1 MILKNLLGR
10 KIRSLLT
17 IVGIGIGLAAM
28 VALGAIANGLE
39 EGYRAML
46 TGSQGDLIVTQADA
60 ADISAAAVDEKVGQ
74 QLQALSEVTDVT
86 GMLQSIVTAEGARYF
101 MLFGYDPQGFAIEHF
116 KIVEGEGLSDS
127 KQVIIGK
134 IAAEN
139 FKKGVGDSLRLFGS
153 AFRIVGI
160 YETGDGLEEGGGVI
174 SLSDAQVLLSKPHQV
189 ALYTLRLKPGAD
201 VEELRRKIER
211 RIPEMTTSQ
220 SDQVANTQEIIQMV
234 RGFAWGIAFIAI
246 LIGAVGMMN
255 TVLMSVFERTREI
268 GVLRSLGWRRGR
280 VLGLIIGES
289 LALSLIGG
297 LAGSALGVA
306 AVRAL
311 GSSPATGG
319 LLQGRFSSG
328 LFIQALVVAL
338 VLGGLGG
345 FYPAWRASR
354 LTPLEALRYEGGL
367 TGSGGKSGPF
377 AIRYPLFAIFG
388 VEKLPMTARNLF
400 RRRTRTLLTM
410 VGIGISVAVIV
421 ALQGFT
427 TGFVAQMETMFGGG
441 EADLMAVEADIS
453 DMEYSSIDERV
464 GKKLVTVPGVK
475 YVSGTVF
482 GFLSDPQ
489 MTYLIIWGYH
499 PGEHAIRQFRI
510 VEGEGLSANRQIIL
524 GKTAAETM
532 DKKVGQTIKILDSNF
547 RIVGIYETGTGFLD
561 ISGIISLREA
571 QNLFRKPRQ
580 VGWYAIKLE
589 DPKEADRIIAYL
601 EANFPEI
608 SVSKTSELAEALPD
622 FKTMQTMETAISV
635 LAVLVGG
642 IGMMNTV
649 FMSVF
654 ERTREIGSLRAL
666 GWRKRRVLGLML
678 GESRRLSWGGGVRGI
693 MGGLLLGRVGSLA
706 QGFGS
711 LFQGHFGPPLFI
723 RALVMALVLG
733 AVAGLYPA
741 WWASRL
747 SPVEALRYE

>member
-1 MILKNLLGR
+1 MVFKNLLGR
-10 KIRSLLT
+10 KTRSLLT
-17 IVGIGIGLAAM
+17 IVGIGIGIAAM

-39 EGYRAML
+39 EGYTAML
-46 TGSQGDLIVTQADA
+46 TGSQGDLAVTQADA
-60 ADISAAAVDEKVGQ
+60 ADISTAAVDETVGQ
-74 QLQALSEVTDVT
+74 QLEALPEVADVT

-139 FKKGVGDSLRLFGS
+139 FKKGVGDSLKLFGS

-160 YETGDGLEEGGGVI
+160 YETGNGLEEGGGVV
-174 SLSDAQVLLSKPHQV
+174 SLSDAQVLFSKPHQV
-189 ALYTLRLKPGAD
+189 ALYTLKLKPGAD
-201 VEELRRKIER
+201 IEELRRKIER
-211 RIPEMTTSQ
+211 RIPDVTTSQ
-220 SDQVANTQEIIQMV
+220 SDQVANTQETIQMV

-268 GVLRSLGWRRGR
+268 GVLRSLGWRKGR
-280 VLGLIIGES
+280 VLGLIVGES

-297 LAGSALGVA
+297 LIGTALGVA

-319 LLQGRFSSG
+319 LLQGRFSPG
-328 LFIQALVVAL
+328 LFIQALVIAL
-338 VLGGLGG
+338 ILGALGG
-345 FYPAWRASR
+345 FYPAWRASQ

-367 TGSGGKSGPF
+367 TSSGRKSGKGNKGWALP
-377 AIRYPLFAIFG
+377 FG

-421 ALQGFT
+421 ALEGIAN
-427 TGFVAQMETMFGGG
+427 GFVAQMEIMLGGG
-441 EADLMAVEADIS
+441 YADLMAVEADIS

-464 GKKLVTVPGVK
+464 GRKLVTVPGVK
-475 YVSGTVF
+475 YVSGIVF
-482 GFLSDPQ
+482 GFLADPQ
-489 MTYLIIWGYH
+489 MTYLIVLGYH
-499 PGEHAIRQFRI
+499 PGEHAIRQFNI

-524 GKTAAETM
+524 GKTAAETF

-561 ISGIISLREA
+561 ISGVISLREA
-571 QNLFRKPRQ
+571 QKLLRKPRQ
-580 VGWYAIKLE
+580 VGWYTIKLE
-589 DPKEADRIIAYL
+589 DPKEADQIIAYL
-601 EANFPEI
+601 ETNFPEI
-608 SVSKTSELAEALPD
+608 SVSKTSDLAEALPD

-635 LAVLVGG
+635 LAILVGG

-666 GWRKRRVLGLML
+666 GWRKWRVLGLIL
-678 GESRRLSWGGGVRGI
+678 RESLLLSLVSGVVGIIGGV
-693 MGGLLLGRVGSLA
+693 LLGRVGSLA
-706 QGFGS
+706 PGFGS
-711 LFQGHFGPPLFI
+711 LFQGHFSPPLFI

>member
-1 MILKNLLGR
+1 MVLKNLLGR
-10 KIRSLLT
+10 KTRSLLT
-17 IVGIGIGLAAM
+17 IVGIGIGIAAM

-39 EGYRAML
+39 EGYTAML

-74 QLQALSEVTDVT
+74 QLKTLPEVADVT

-134 IAAEN
+134 IASEN
-139 FKKGVGDSLRLFGS
+139 FKKGIGDSLKLFGS

-160 YETGDGLEEGGGVI
+160 YETGDGLEEGGGVM

-211 RIPEMTTSQ
+211 RISDVTTSQ
-220 SDQVANTQEIIQMV
+220 SDQVANTQETIQMV

-268 GVLRSLGWRRGR
+268 GVLRSLGWRKER

-297 LAGSALGVA
+297 LTGTALGVA

-319 LLQGRFSSG
+319 LLQGRFSPG
-328 LFIQALVVAL
+328 LFIQALVIAL
-338 VLGGLGG
+338 ILGALGG
-345 FYPAWRASR
+345 FYPAWRASQ

-367 TGSGGKSGPF
+367 TGSGRKGSKGWALPF
-377 AIRYPLFAIFG
+377 GID
-388 VEKLPMTARNLF
+388 KLPMTARNLF

-421 ALQGFT
+421 ALEGIVD
-427 TGFVAQMETMFGGG
+427 GFVAQFETMMGGG
-441 EADLMAVEADIS
+441 GQADLMAVEADIS

-499 PGEHAIRQFRI
+499 PGEYAIRQFRI
-510 VEGEGLSANRQIIL
+510 VEGEPLSASRQIIL

-561 ISGIISLREA
+561 ISGVISLREA
-571 QNLFRKPRQ
+571 QQLFRKPRQ
-580 VGWYAIKLE
+580 VGWYTIKLE
-589 DPKEADRIIAYL
+589 DPKEADQMIAYL
-601 EANFPEI
+601 KANFPEI
-608 SVSKTSELAEALPD
+608 SVSKTSELTEALPD

-666 GWRKRRVLGLML
+666 GWRKRRVLGLIL
-678 GESRRLSWGGGVRGI
+678 RESLLLSLVSGVVGIGGGV
-693 MGGLLLGRVGSLA
+693 LLGRVASLA
-706 QGFGS
+706 PGLGS
-711 LFQGHFGPPLFI
+711 MFQGSFSLALLI

>member
-10 KIRSLLT
+10 KTRSLLT
-17 IVGIGIGLAAM
+17 IVGIGIGIAAM
-28 VALGAIANGLE
+28 VALGAIADGLE
-39 EGYRAML
+39 EGYTAML

-60 ADISAAAVDEKVGQ
+60 ADISAAAVDETVGQ
-74 QLQALSEVTDVT
+74 QLETLPEVEDVT

-101 MLFGYDPQGFAIEHF
+101 MIFGYDPQGFAIEHY

-127 KQVIIGK
+127 KQVVIGK

-139 FKKGVGDSLRLFGS
+139 FEKGVGDSLRLFGS

-189 ALYTLRLKPGAD
+189 ALYTLKLKPGAN

-211 RIPEMTTSQ
+211 RISGVTTSQ
-220 SDQVANTQEIIQMV
+220 SDQVANTQETIQMV

-268 GVLRSLGWRRGR
+268 GVLRSMGWRKGR
-280 VLGLIIGES
+280 VLGLIMGES

-297 LAGSALGVA
+297 LAGTALGVA

-319 LLQGRFSSG
+319 LLQGRFSPG
-328 LFIQALVVAL
+328 LFIQALVIAL
-338 VLGGLGG
+338 ILGALGG
-345 FYPAWRASR
+345 FYPAWRASQ

-367 TGSGGKSGPF
+367 TGSGGKGSKGWALPF
-377 AIRYPLFAIFG
+377 GID
-388 VEKLPMTARNLF
+388 KLPMTARNLF

-427 TGFVAQMETMFGGG
+427 TGFVGQMETMFGGG

-464 GKKLVTVPGVK
+464 GKKLVTVPGVR
-475 YVSGTVF
+475 YISGTVF

-489 MTYLIIWGYH
+489 MTFLIIWGYH
-499 PGEHAIRQFRI
+499 PGEYAIRQFHI
-510 VEGEGLSANRQIIL
+510 VEGEGLSANRQVIL
-524 GKTAAETM
+524 GKTAAESM

-547 RIVGIYETGTGFLD
+547 RIVGIYETGIGFLD
-561 ISGIISLREA
+561 ISGVISLREA
-571 QNLFRKPRQ
+571 QKLFRKPRQ

-622 FKTMQTMETAISV
+622 FKTIQTMETAISV
-635 LAVLVGG
+635 LAILVGG

-654 ERTREIGSLRAL
+654 ERTREIGTLRAL
-666 GWRKRRVLGLML
+666 GWRKWRVLGLIL
-678 GESRRLSWGGGVRGI
+678 RESLLLSLVSGVVGIIGGV
-693 MGGLLLGRVGSLA
+693 LLGRVGSLA

-711 LFQGHFGPPLFI
+711 LFQGHFGPPLLI

>member
-10 KIRSLLT
+10 KTRSLLT
-17 IVGIGIGLAAM
+17 IVGIGIGIAAM

-39 EGYRAML
+39 EGYTAML
-46 TGSQGDLIVTQADA
+46 TGSQGDLAVTQADA
-60 ADISAAAVDEKVGQ
+60 ADISTAAVDEKVGQ
-74 QLQALSEVTDVT
+74 QLEALPEVVDVT

-139 FKKGVGDSLRLFGS
+139 FKKGVGDSLKLFGS

-160 YETGDGLEEGGGVI
+160 YETGNGLEEGGGVV

-189 ALYTLRLKPGAD
+189 ALFTLRLKPGAD

-211 RIPEMTTSQ
+211 RIPDVTTSQ
-220 SDQVANTQEIIQMV
+220 SDQVANTQETIQMV

-280 VLGLIIGES
+280 VLGLIVGES

-297 LAGSALGVA
+297 LAGTALGVA

-319 LLQGRFSSG
+319 LLQGRFSPG

-338 VLGGLGG
+338 VLGALGG
-345 FYPAWRASR
+345 FYPAWRASQ

-367 TGSGGKSGPF
+367 TGSGGKGNKGWTLP
-377 AIRYPLFAIFG
+377 FG
-388 VEKLPMTARNLF
+388 VVKLPMTARSLF

-421 ALQGFT
+421 ALEGIVD
-427 TGFVAQMETMFGGG
+427 GFVAQFETMMGGSG
-441 EADLMAVEADIS
+441 QADLMAVEADIS

-475 YVSGTVF
+475 YVSGLVF
-482 GFLSDPQ
+482 GFLADPQ

-499 PGEHAIRQFRI
+499 PGEYAIRQLKI

-561 ISGIISLREA
+561 ISGVMSLREA
-571 QNLFRKPRQ
+571 QKLFRKPRQ
-580 VGWYAIKLE
+580 VGWYTIKLE

-601 EANFPEI
+601 ETNFPEI
-608 SVSKTSELAEALPD
+608 SVSKTSELTEALPD
-622 FKTMQTMETAISV
+622 FKTMQTMETGISV
-635 LAVLVGG
+635 LAILVGG

-666 GWRKRRVLGLML
+666 GWRKRRVLGLIL
-678 GESRRLSWGGGVRGI
+678 RESLLLSLVSGVVGIGGGI
-693 MGGLLLGRVGSLA
+693 LLGRVAGLA
-706 QGFGS
+706 PGFGS
-711 LFQGHFGPPLFI
+711 MLQGSFNLALLI

>member
-10 KIRSLLT
+10 KTRSLLT
-17 IVGIGIGLAAM
+17 VVGIGIGIAAM
-28 VALGAIANGLE
+28 VALGAIADGLE
-39 EGYRAML
+39 EGYTAML
-46 TGSQGDLIVTQADA
+46 TGSQGDLAVTQTDA

-74 QLQALSEVTDVT
+74 QLGALPEVEDVT

-101 MLFGYDPQGFAIEHF
+101 MIFGYDPQGFAIEHF
-116 KIVEGEGLSDS
+116 KIVEGEGLSGS

-139 FKKGVGDSLRLFGS
+139 FKKGVGDSLKLFGS

-160 YETGDGLEEGGGVI
+160 YETGDGLEEGGGVM

-189 ALYTLRLKPGAD
+189 ALFTLRLKPGAD

-211 RIPEMTTSQ
+211 RIPDVTTSQ
-220 SDQVANTQEIIQMV
+220 SDQVANTQETIQIV

-268 GVLRSLGWRRGR
+268 GVLRSLGWRKGR

-297 LAGSALGVA
+297 LAGTALGIA

-319 LLQGRFSSG
+319 LLQGRFSPG
-328 LFIQALVVAL
+328 LFIQALVIAL
-338 VLGGLGG
+338 ILGALGG
-345 FYPAWRASR
+345 FYPAWRASQ

-367 TGSGGKSGPF
+367 TGSGGKGNKGWTLP
-377 AIRYPLFAIFG
+377 FG
-388 VEKLPMTARNLF
+388 VVKLPMTARTLF

-421 ALQGFT
+421 ALEGIVD
-427 TGFVAQMETMFGGG
+427 GFVAQFETMMGSGGQ
-441 EADLMAVEADIS
+441 ADLMAVEADIS

-482 GFLSDPQ
+482 GFLSDPK
-489 MTYLIIWGYH
+489 MTYFIVWGYH
-499 PGEHAIRQFRI
+499 PGEHAIRQFRV

-561 ISGIISLREA
+561 ISGVISLREA
-571 QNLFRKPRQ
+571 QKLFRKPRQ

-589 DPKEADRIIAYL
+589 DPKEVDRIIAYL

-608 SVSKTSELAEALPD
+608 SVSKTSELTEALPD
-622 FKTMQTMETAISV
+622 FKTIQTMETAISV
-635 LAVLVGG
+635 LAILVGG

-666 GWRKRRVLGLML
+666 GWRKRRVLGLIL
-678 GESRRLSWGGGVRGI
+678 RESLLLSLVSGVVGIGGGI
-693 MGGLLLGRVGSLA
+693 LLGRVAGLA
-706 QGFGS
+706 QGLGS
-711 LFQGHFGPPLFI
+711 MFQGSFSLALLI

>member
-10 KIRSLLT
+10 KTRSLLT
-17 IVGIGIGLAAM
+17 IVGIGIGIAAM
-28 VALGAIANGLE
+28 VALGAIADGLE
-39 EGYRAML
+39 AGYRAML

-74 QLQALSEVTDVT
+74 QLQALPEVADVT

-139 FKKGVGDSLRLFGS
+139 FKKGVGDSLKLFGS

-160 YETGDGLEEGGGVI
+160 YETGDGLEEGGGVV
-174 SLSDAQVLLSKPHQV
+174 SLSDAQVLFSKPHQV

-211 RIPEMTTSQ
+211 RIPDVITSQ
-220 SDQVANTQEIIQMV
+220 SDQVANTQETIQMV

-268 GVLRSLGWRRGR
+268 GVLRSLGWRKGR
-280 VLGLIIGES
+280 VLGLIVGES

-297 LAGSALGVA
+297 LAGTALGVA

-319 LLQGRFSSG
+319 LLQGRFSPG

-338 VLGGLGG
+338 VLGALGG
-345 FYPAWRASR
+345 FYPAWRASQ

-367 TGSGGKSGPF
+367 TGSGGKGKKGWALP
-377 AIRYPLFAIFG
+377 FG
-388 VEKLPMTARNLF
+388 VEKLPMTARNLL

-421 ALQGFT
+421 ALQGIT
-427 TGFVAQMETMFGGG
+427 DGFVAQMETMFGGG

-475 YVSGTVF
+475 YVSGIVF
-482 GFLSDPQ
+482 GFLADPQ
-489 MTYLIIWGYH
+489 MTYLIVLGYH

-561 ISGIISLREA
+561 ISGVISLREA
-571 QNLFRKPRQ
+571 QKLFRKPRQ
-580 VGWYAIKLE
+580 VGWYAIKLD

-608 SVSKTSELAEALPD
+608 SVSKTSDLAEALPD

-635 LAVLVGG
+635 LAILVGG

-666 GWRKRRVLGLML
+666 GWRKRRVLGLIL
-678 GESRRLSWGGGVRGI
+678 RESLLLSLVSGVVGIIGGV
-693 MGGLLLGRVGSLA
+693 LLGKVGSLA

-711 LFQGHFGPPLFI
+711 LFQGHFGPPLYI
-723 RALVMALVLG
+723 RALVMALILG

-741 WWASRL
+741 WWAARL

>member
-10 KIRSLLT
+10 KTRSLLT
-17 IVGIGIGLAAM
+17 IVGIGIGIAAM

-39 EGYRAML
+39 EGYTAML
-46 TGSQGDLIVTQADA
+46 TGSQGDLAVTQADA
-60 ADISAAAVDEKVGQ
+60 ADISTAAVDETVGQ
-74 QLQALSEVTDVT
+74 QLEALPEVVDVT

-127 KQVIIGK
+127 KEVIIGK

-139 FKKGVGDSLRLFGS
+139 FKKGVGDSLKLFGS

-160 YETGDGLEEGGGVI
+160 YETGNGLEEGGGVV

-189 ALYTLRLKPGAD
+189 ALFTLRLKPGAD
-201 VEELRRKIER
+201 VEELQRKIER
-211 RIPEMTTSQ
+211 RIPDVTTSQ
-220 SDQVANTQEIIQMV
+220 SDQVANTQETIQMV

-289 LALSLIGG
+289 LVLSLIGG
-297 LAGSALGVA
+297 LTGTALGVA
-306 AVRAL
+306 AVKAL

-328 LFIQALVVAL
+328 LFIQALVIAL
-338 VLGGLGG
+338 ILGALGG
-345 FYPAWRASR
+345 FYPAWRASQ

-367 TGSGGKSGPF
+367 TGPGGRSGKGNKGWAF
-377 AIRYPLFAIFG
+377 LFGI
-388 VEKLPMTARNLF
+388 EKLPMTARNLF

-421 ALQGFT
+421 ALEGIVD
-427 TGFVAQMETMFGGG
+427 GFVAQFETMMGGG
-441 EADLMAVEADIS
+441 GQADLMAVEADIS
-453 DMEYSSIDERV
+453 DMEYSSVDERV
-464 GKKLVTVPGVK
+464 GKKLVTVPGIK
-475 YVSGTVF
+475 HVSGTVF
-482 GFLSDPQ
+482 GFISDPQ

-524 GKTAAETM
+524 GKTAAETL

-561 ISGIISLREA
+561 ISGVISLREA
-571 QNLFRKPRQ
+571 QKLFRKPRQ
-580 VGWYAIKLE
+580 VGWYTIKLE

-601 EANFPEI
+601 EENFPEI
-608 SVSKTSELAEALPD
+608 SVSKTSELTEALPD
-622 FKTMQTMETAISV
+622 FKTVQTMETAISV
-635 LAVLVGG
+635 LAILVGG

-666 GWRKRRVLGLML
+666 GWRKRRVLGLIL
-678 GESRRLSWGGGVRGI
+678 RESLLLSLVSGVVGIIGGV
-693 MGGLLLGRVGSLA
+693 LLGQVGSLA
-706 QGFGS
+706 QGLGN

-733 AVAGLYPA
+733 AIAGLYPA

>member
-1 MILKNLLGR
+1 
-10 KIRSLLT
+10 
-17 IVGIGIGLAAM
+17 LA
-28 VALGAIANGLE
+28 
-39 EGYRAML
+39 
-46 TGSQGDLIVTQADA
+46 
-60 ADISAAAVDEKVGQ
+60 
-74 QLQALSEVTDVT
+74 
-86 GMLQSIVTAEGARYF
+86 
-101 MLFGYDPQGFAIEHF
+101 
-116 KIVEGEGLSDS
+116 
-127 KQVIIGK
+127 
-134 IAAEN
+134 
-139 FKKGVGDSLRLFGS
+139 
-153 AFRIVGI
+153 
-160 YETGDGLEEGGGVI
+160 
-174 SLSDAQVLLSKPHQV
+174 
-189 ALYTLRLKPGAD
+189 
-201 VEELRRKIER
+201 
-211 RIPEMTTSQ
+211 
-220 SDQVANTQEIIQMV
+220 
-234 RGFAWGIAFIAI
+234 
-246 LIGAVGMMN
+246 
-255 TVLMSVFERTREI
+255 
-268 GVLRSLGWRRGR
+268 
-280 VLGLIIGES
+280 LIIGES

-297 LAGSALGVA
+297 LTGTALGVA
-306 AVRAL
+306 AVKAL

-319 LLQGRFSSG
+319 ILQGRFSPE

-345 FYPAWRASR
+345 FYPAWRASQ

-367 TGSGGKSGPF
+367 TGSGRKGTKGWALP
-377 AIRYPLFAIFG
+377 FG
-388 VEKLPMTARNLF
+388 VDKLPMTARNLF

-427 TGFVAQMETMFGGG
+427 GGFVAQMETTFGGG
-441 EADLMAVEADIS
+441 TADLMAVEADIS

-464 GKKLVTVPGVK
+464 GKKLVTVPGIK

-482 GFLSDPQ
+482 GFLTHPQ

-547 RIVGIYETGTGFLD
+547 RVVGIYETGISFLD
-561 ISGIISLREA
+561 ISGVISLREA
-571 QNLFRKPRQ
+571 QKLFRKPRQ

-601 EANFPEI
+601 EKSFPEI
-608 SVSKTSELAEALPD
+608 SVSKTSDLAEALPD
-622 FKTMQTMETAISV
+622 FKTLQTMETAISV
-635 LAVLVGG
+635 LAILVGG

-666 GWRKRRVLGLML
+666 GWRKWRVLGLIL
-678 GESRRLSWGGGVRGI
+678 RESLLLSLVSGVIGIIGGV
-693 MGGLLLGRVGSLA
+693 LLGQVGSLA
-706 QGFGS
+706 QGFGR
-711 LFQGHFGPPLFI
+711 LFQGHFGPSLFI

-733 AVAGLYPA
+733 AIAGLYPA

>member
-17 IVGIGIGLAAM
+17 IVGIGIGIAAM
-28 VALGAIANGLE
+28 VALGAIADGLE

-60 ADISAAAVDEKVGQ
+60 ADISAAAVDEEVGQ
-74 QLQALSEVTDVT
+74 QLQVLPEVADVT
-86 GMLQSIVTAEGARYF
+86 GMLQSIVTSEGARYF
-101 MLFGYDPQGFAIEHF
+101 MIFGYDPQGFAIEHF

-139 FKKGVGDSLRLFGS
+139 FEKGVGDSLKLFGS

-189 ALYTLRLKPGAD
+189 ALFTLRLKPGAD

-211 RIPEMTTSQ
+211 RIPDVTTSQ
-220 SDQVANTQEIIQMV
+220 SDQFATMQEAIQMV

-246 LIGAVGMMN
+246 LVGAVGMMN
-255 TVLMSVFERTREI
+255 TILMSVFERTREM
-268 GVLRSLGWRRGR
+268 GVLRSLGWSKRR
-280 VLGLIIGES
+280 VLGLIMGES

-297 LAGSALGVA
+297 LIGTALGVA

-319 LLQGRFSSG
+319 ILQGRFSPE

-345 FYPAWRASR
+345 FYPAWRASK

-367 TGSGGKSGPF
+367 TGSGGKGTKGWALP
-377 AIRYPLFAIFG
+377 FG
-388 VEKLPMTARNLF
+388 VDKLPMAARNLF

-427 TGFVAQMETMFGGG
+427 GGFVAQMQTAFSGG
-441 EADLMAVEADIS
+441 EGDLMVVEADIS

-464 GKKLVTVPGVK
+464 GKKLVTVPGIK

-482 GFLSDPQ
+482 GFLTHPQ

-547 RIVGIYETGTGFLD
+547 RVVGIYETGISFLD
-561 ISGIISLREA
+561 ISGVISLREA
-571 QNLFRKPRQ
+571 QKLFRKPRQ

-589 DPKEADRIIAYL
+589 DPKEADQIIAYL
-601 EANFPEI
+601 EENFPEI

-622 FKTMQTMETAISV
+622 FKTMQTMETAIAI
-635 LAVLVGG
+635 LAILVGG

-666 GWRKRRVLGLML
+666 GWRKRRVLGLIL
-678 GESRRLSWGGGVRGI
+678 RESLLLSLVSGVVGIIGGV
-693 MGGLLLGRVGSLA
+693 LLGQVGSLA

-733 AVAGLYPA
+733 AIAGLYPA

>member
-17 IVGIGIGLAAM
+17 IVGIGIGIAAM
-28 VALGAIANGLE
+28 VALGAIADGLE
-39 EGYRAML
+39 EGYTAML

-60 ADISAAAVDEKVGQ
+60 ADISAAAVDETVGQ
-74 QLQALSEVTDVT
+74 QLETLPEVVDVT

-101 MLFGYDPQGFAIEHF
+101 MIFGYDPQGFAIEHF
-116 KIVEGEGLSDS
+116 KIVEGEGLSGS

-139 FKKGVGDSLRLFGS
+139 FKKGVGDSLKLFGS

-160 YETGDGLEEGGGVI
+160 YETGDGLEEGGGVM

-189 ALYTLRLKPGAD
+189 ALFTLRLKPGAD

-211 RIPEMTTSQ
+211 RIPDVITSQ
-220 SDQVANTQEIIQMV
+220 SGQVANTQETIQMV

-268 GVLRSLGWRRGR
+268 GVLRSLGWRKGR

-297 LAGSALGVA
+297 LAGTALGIA

-311 GSSPATGG
+311 GSLPATGG
-319 LLQGRFSSG
+319 LLQGRFSPE

-338 VLGGLGG
+338 VLGALGG
-345 FYPAWRASR
+345 FYPAWRASQ

-367 TGSGGKSGPF
+367 AGSGGKGNKGWALPF
-377 AIRYPLFAIFG
+377 GID
-388 VEKLPMTARNLF
+388 KLPMTARNLF

-421 ALQGFT
+421 ALEGIVD
-427 TGFVAQMETMFGGG
+427 GFVAQFETMMGGG
-441 EADLMAVEADIS
+441 GQADLMAVEADIS

-499 PGEHAIRQFRI
+499 PGEYAIRQFKI

-561 ISGIISLREA
+561 ISGVISLREA
-571 QNLFRKPRQ
+571 QKLFRKPRQ

-601 EANFPEI
+601 EANFPGI
-608 SVSKTSELAEALPD
+608 SVSKTSELTEALPD
-622 FKTMQTMETAISV
+622 FKTIQTMETAISV
-635 LAVLVGG
+635 LAILVGG

-649 FMSVF
+649 LMSVF

-666 GWRKRRVLGLML
+666 GWRKRRVLGLIL
-678 GESRRLSWGGGVRGI
+678 RESLLLSLVSGVVGIGGGI
-693 MGGLLLGRVGSLA
+693 LLGRVAGLAPGLGSM
-706 QGFGS
+706 
-711 LFQGHFGPPLFI
+711 FQGSFNLALLI

>member
-1 MILKNLLGR
+1 MVFKNLLGR
-10 KIRSLLT
+10 KTRSLLT
-17 IVGIGIGLAAM
+17 IVGIGIGIAAM
-28 VALGAIANGLE
+28 VALGAIADGLE

-46 TGSQGDLIVTQADA
+46 TGSQGDLIVTQPDA
-60 ADISAAAVDEKVGQ
+60 ADISAAAVDEEVGQ
-74 QLQALSEVTDVT
+74 QLQALPEVADVT
-86 GMLQSIVTAEGARYF
+86 GMLQSIVTSEGARYF
-101 MLFGYDPQGFAIEHF
+101 MIFGYDPQGFAIEHF

-134 IAAEN
+134 VAAEN
-139 FKKGVGDSLRLFGS
+139 FKKGVGDSLKLFGS

-189 ALYTLRLKPGAD
+189 ALFTLRLKPGAD

-211 RIPEMTTSQ
+211 RIPDVTTSQ
-220 SDQVANTQEIIQMV
+220 SDQFATMQEAIQMV

-255 TVLMSVFERTREI
+255 TILMSVFERTREI

-297 LAGSALGVA
+297 LIGSALGVA

-319 LLQGRFSSG
+319 ILQGRFSPE

-345 FYPAWRASR
+345 FYPAWRASQ

-367 TGSGGKSGPF
+367 TGSGGKGTKGWTLP
-377 AIRYPLFAIFG
+377 FG

-427 TGFVAQMETMFGGG
+427 TGFVAQMETTFGGG
-441 EADLMAVEADIS
+441 EGDLMAVEADIS

-464 GKKLVTVPGVK
+464 GKKLVTVPGIK

-482 GFLSDPQ
+482 GFLTHPQ

-499 PGEHAIRQFRI
+499 PGEYAIRQFRI
-510 VEGEGLSANRQIIL
+510 VEGEGLSANRQILL

-547 RIVGIYETGTGFLD
+547 RIVGIYETGIGFLD
-561 ISGIISLREA
+561 ISGVISLREA
-571 QNLFRKPRQ
+571 QKLFKKPRQ

-635 LAVLVGG
+635 LAILVGG

-666 GWRKRRVLGLML
+666 GWRKRRVLGLILRESLLLSLVSGVL
-678 GESRRLSWGGGVRGI
+678 GIIGGV
-693 MGGLLLGRVGSLA
+693 LLGRVGSLA

-711 LFQGHFGPPLFI
+711 LFQGHFAPPLFI
-723 RALVMALVLG
+723 RALLMALVLG

>member
-10 KIRSLLT
+10 KTRSLLT
-17 IVGIGIGLAAM
+17 IVGIGIGIAAM
-28 VALGAIANGLE
+28 VALGAIADGLE
-39 EGYRAML
+39 EGYTAML
-46 TGSQGDLIVTQADA
+46 TGSQGDLAVTQADA
-60 ADISAAAVDEKVGQ
+60 ADISAAAVDETVGQ
-74 QLQALSEVTDVT
+74 QLETLPEVEDVT

-101 MLFGYDPQGFAIEHF
+101 MIFGYDPQGFAIEHF

-139 FKKGVGDSLRLFGS
+139 FKKGVGDSLKLFGS

-160 YETGDGLEEGGGVI
+160 YETGAGLEEGGGVM

-211 RIPEMTTSQ
+211 RIPDVITSQ
-220 SDQVANTQEIIQMV
+220 SGQVANTQETIQIV

-268 GVLRSLGWRRGR
+268 GVLRSLGWRKGR

-297 LAGSALGVA
+297 LAGTALGIA

-319 LLQGRFSSG
+319 LLQGRFSPG

-338 VLGGLGG
+338 VLGALGG
-345 FYPAWRASR
+345 FYPAWRASQ

-367 TGSGGKSGPF
+367 AGSGGKGNKGWALPF
-377 AIRYPLFAIFG
+377 GID
-388 VEKLPMTARNLF
+388 KLPMTARNLF

-421 ALQGFT
+421 ALEGIVD
-427 TGFVAQMETMFGGG
+427 GFVAQFETMMGGG
-441 EADLMAVEADIS
+441 GQADLMAVEADIS

-489 MTYLIIWGYH
+489 MTYLIVWGYH
-499 PGEHAIRQFRI
+499 PGEHAIRQFKI

-532 DKKVGQTIKILDSNF
+532 DKKVGQTIKILNSNF

-561 ISGIISLREA
+561 ISGVISLREA
-571 QNLFRKPRQ
+571 QKLFRKPRQ

-601 EANFPEI
+601 EKNFPEI
-608 SVSKTSELAEALPD
+608 SVSKTSELTEALPD
-622 FKTMQTMETAISV
+622 FKTIQTTETAISV
-635 LAVLVGG
+635 LAILVGG

-649 FMSVF
+649 LMSVF
-654 ERTREIGSLRAL
+654 ERTREIGTLRAL
-666 GWRKRRVLGLML
+666 GWRKRRVLGLIL
-678 GESRRLSWGGGVRGI
+678 RESLLLSLVSGVVGIIGGA
-693 MGGLLLGRVGSLA
+693 LLGRVGSLA
-706 QGFGS
+706 SGFGS
-711 LFQGHFGPPLFI
+711 MLQGSFSPALLI

>member
-10 KIRSLLT
+10 KTRSLLT
-17 IVGIGIGLAAM
+17 IVGIGIGIAAM
-28 VALGAIANGLE
+28 VALGAIADGLE

-46 TGSQGDLIVTQADA
+46 TGSQGDLIVTQPNA

-74 QLQALSEVTDVT
+74 QLQALPEVEDVT
-86 GMLQSIVTAEGARYF
+86 GMLQSIVTTEGARYF
-101 MLFGYDPQGFAIEHF
+101 MIFGYDPQGFAIEHF

-134 IAAEN
+134 VAAEN
-139 FKKGVGDSLRLFGS
+139 FKKGVGDSLKLFGS

-189 ALYTLRLKPGAD
+189 ALFTLRLKPGAD

-211 RIPEMTTSQ
+211 RIPDVTTSQ
-220 SDQVANTQEIIQMV
+220 SDQFATMQEAIQMV

-246 LIGAVGMMN
+246 LVGAVGMMN
-255 TVLMSVFERTREI
+255 TILMSVFERTREI
-268 GVLRSLGWRRGR
+268 GVLRSMGWSKRR
-280 VLGLIIGES
+280 VLGLIMGES

-297 LAGSALGVA
+297 LTGTALGVA

-311 GSSPATGG
+311 GSSPGTGG
-319 LLQGRFSSG
+319 ILQGRFSPG
-328 LFIQALVVAL
+328 LFIQALLVAL

-345 FYPAWRASR
+345 FYPAWRASK

-367 TGSGGKSGPF
+367 TGSGGKGTKGWALP
-377 AIRYPLFAIFG
+377 FG
-388 VEKLPMTARNLF
+388 VDKLPMTARNLF

-427 TGFVAQMETMFGGG
+427 GGFVAQMQTAFSGG
-441 EADLMAVEADIS
+441 EGDLMAVEADIS

-464 GKKLVTVPGVK
+464 GKKLVTVPGIK

-482 GFLSDPQ
+482 GFLSDPK

-499 PGEHAIRQFRI
+499 PNEYAIRQFRI
-510 VEGEGLSANRQIIL
+510 VEGEPLSASHQIIL

-547 RIVGIYETGTGFLD
+547 RIVGIYETGISFLD
-561 ISGIISLREA
+561 ISGVISLREA
-571 QNLFRKPRQ
+571 QKLFRKPRQ

-589 DPKEADRIIAYL
+589 DPKEADQIIAYL
-601 EANFPEI
+601 EENFPEI

-635 LAVLVGG
+635 LAILVGG

-666 GWRKRRVLGLML
+666 GWRKRRVLGLIL
-678 GESRRLSWGGGVRGI
+678 QESLLLSLVSGVVGIIGGV
-693 MGGLLLGRVGSLA
+693 LLGQVGSLA

-711 LFQGHFGPPLFI
+711 LFQGHFGLPLFI

-733 AVAGLYPA
+733 AIAGLYPA

>member
-10 KIRSLLT
+10 KTRSLLT
-17 IVGIGIGLAAM
+17 IVGIGIGIAAM

-39 EGYRAML
+39 EGYTAML

-74 QLQALSEVTDVT
+74 QLEALPEVADVT

-101 MLFGYDPQGFAIEHF
+101 MIFGYDPQGFAIEHF

-134 IAAEN
+134 IASEN
-139 FKKGVGDSLRLFGS
+139 FKKGIGDSLKLFGS

-160 YETGDGLEEGGGVI
+160 YETGDGLEEGGGVM

-201 VEELRRKIER
+201 VEELRHKIER
-211 RIPEMTTSQ
+211 RIPDVTTSQ
-220 SDQVANTQEIIQMV
+220 SDQVANTQETIQMV

-297 LAGSALGVA
+297 LTGTALGVA

-319 LLQGRFSSG
+319 ILQGRFSPE

-345 FYPAWRASR
+345 FYPAWRASQ

-367 TGSGGKSGPF
+367 TGSGRKGKKGWALP
-377 AIRYPLFAIFG
+377 FG
-388 VEKLPMTARNLF
+388 VVKLPMTARNLF

-427 TGFVAQMETMFGGG
+427 GGFVAQMETAFSGG
-441 EADLMAVEADIS
+441 EGDLMAVEADIS

-464 GKKLVTVPGVK
+464 GKKLVTVPGIK

-482 GFLSDPQ
+482 GFLTHPQ

-510 VEGEGLSANRQIIL
+510 VEGEGLSANRQILL
-524 GKTAAETM
+524 GKTAAETI

-547 RIVGIYETGTGFLD
+547 RVVGIYETGISFLD
-561 ISGIISLREA
+561 ISGVISLREA
-571 QNLFRKPRQ
+571 QKLFRKPRQ

-589 DPKEADRIIAYL
+589 DPKEADQIIAYL
-601 EANFPEI
+601 ETNFPEI

-635 LAVLVGG
+635 LAILVGG

-654 ERTREIGSLRAL
+654 ERTREIGTLRAL
-666 GWRKRRVLGLML
+666 GWRKRRVLGLIL
-678 GESRRLSWGGGVRGI
+678 RESLLLSLVSGVVGIIGGV
-693 MGGLLLGRVGSLA
+693 LLGQVGSLA

-733 AVAGLYPA
+733 AIAGLYPA

>member
-1 MILKNLLGR
+1 MIVKNLLGR
-10 KIRSLLT
+10 KTRSLLT
-17 IVGIGIGLAAM
+17 IVGIAIGIAAM

-60 ADISAAAVDEKVGQ
+60 ADISAAAVDEKVGE
-74 QLQALSEVTDVT
+74 QLRALPEVADVT
-86 GMLQSIVTAEGARYF
+86 GMLQSMVTAEGARYF
-101 MLFGYDPQGFAIEHF
+101 FLFGYDPQGFAIEHF

-139 FKKGVGDSLRLFGS
+139 FKKGVGDSIKLFGS

-174 SLSDAQVLLSKPHQV
+174 SLSDAQVLFSKPHQV
-189 ALYTLRLKPGAD
+189 ALFSLRLKPGAD

-211 RIPEMTTSQ
+211 RIPDVTTSQ
-220 SDQVANTQEIIQMV
+220 SDQVANTQQMIQMV

-280 VLGLIIGES
+280 VLGLIMGES

-297 LAGSALGVA
+297 LTGTALGVA

-319 LLQGRFSSG
+319 LLQGRFSAG

-338 VLGGLGG
+338 ILGALGG

-367 TGSGGKSGPF
+367 TGSGEKRSKGWTLP
-377 AIRYPLFAIFG
+377 FG
-388 VEKLPMTARNLF
+388 VVRLPMAARNLF
-400 RRRTRTLLTM
+400 RRRTRTLLTV

-421 ALQGFT
+421 ALEGIVD
-427 TGFVAQMETMFGGG
+427 GFVAQFETMMGGG
-441 EADLMAVEADIS
+441 GQADLLAVEADIS
-453 DMEYSSIDERV
+453 EMEYSSIDERV
-464 GKKLVTVPGVK
+464 GKKLVTVPGIK
-475 YVSGTVF
+475 HVSGTVF
-482 GFLSDPQ
+482 GFLADPKL
-489 MTYLIIWGYH
+489 TYLIIWGYH
-499 PGEHAIRQFRI
+499 PGEYAIRQFHI
-510 VEGEGLSANRQIIL
+510 VEGEPLSANRQIIL

-532 DKKVGQTIKILDSNF
+532 DKKVGQTIKILNSNF
-547 RIVGIYETGTGFLD
+547 RIVGIYETGIGFLD
-561 ISGIISLREA
+561 MSGVISLREA
-571 QNLFRKPRQ
+571 QKLFRKPRQ

-589 DPKEADRIIAYL
+589 DPKKADRVIAYL

-622 FKTMQTMETAISV
+622 FKTTQTMETAISV
-635 LAVLVGG
+635 LAILVGG

-666 GWRKRRVLGLML
+666 GWRRRRVLGLIL
-678 GESRRLSWGGGVRGI
+678 RESLLLSLVSGVVGIGGGV
-693 MGGLLLGRVGSLA
+693 LLGQVGSLA

-711 LFQGHFGPPLFI
+711 LLQAHFSPPLFI

>member
-1 MILKNLLGR
+1 MVLKNLLGR
-10 KIRSLLT
+10 KTRSLLT
-17 IVGIGIGLAAM
+17 VVGIAIGIAAM
-28 VALGAIANGLE
+28 VALGAIADGLE
-39 EGYRAML
+39 EGYTAML

-74 QLQALSEVTDVT
+74 QLQALPEVEDVT

-101 MLFGYDPQGFAIEHF
+101 MFFGYDPQGFAIEHF

-139 FKKGVGDSLRLFGS
+139 FKKGVGDSLKLFGS

-160 YETGDGLEEGGGVI
+160 YETGDGLEEGGGVV

-189 ALYTLRLKPGAD
+189 ALYTLKLKPGAD
-201 VEELRRKIER
+201 VEKLRHKIER
-211 RIPEMTTSQ
+211 RIPDVTTSQ
-220 SDQVANTQEIIQMV
+220 SDQVANTQEMIQMV

-268 GVLRSLGWRRGR
+268 GVLRSLGWRKGR

-297 LAGSALGVA
+297 LTGTALGVA

-319 LLQGRFSSG
+319 LLQGRFSPG

-338 VLGGLGG
+338 VLGALGG
-345 FYPAWRASR
+345 FYPAWRASQ
-354 LTPLEALRYEGGL
+354 LTPLEALRYEGGS
-367 TGSGGKSGPF
+367 TGSGRKGRKGNKGWALP
-377 AIRYPLFAIFG
+377 FG
-388 VEKLPMTARNLF
+388 VERLPMTARNLF
-400 RRRTRTLLTM
+400 RRRTRTLLTI

-427 TGFVAQMETMFGGG
+427 GGFVTQMETMFGGG
-441 EADLMAVEADIS
+441 QADLMAVEADIS

-475 YVSGTVF
+475 YVSGIVF
-482 GFLSDPQ
+482 GFLSDPK
-489 MTYLIIWGYH
+489 MTFLIVLGYH
-499 PGEHAIRQFRI
+499 PGEYAIRQFRI

-524 GKTAAETM
+524 GKTAAETL

-561 ISGIISLREA
+561 ISGVISLREA
-571 QNLFRKPRQ
+571 QKLFKKPRQ
-580 VGWYAIKLE
+580 VGWYTIKLE

-601 EANFPEI
+601 ETKFPEI

-635 LAVLVGG
+635 LAILVGG

-666 GWRKRRVLGLML
+666 GWRKRPVLGLIL
-678 GESRRLSWGGGVRGI
+678 RESLLLSLVSGVVGIVGGV
-693 MGGLLLGRVGSLA
+693 LLGRVGSLA

-711 LFQGHFGPPLFI
+711 LFQGHFVPPLFI

-747 SPVEALRYE
+747 SPIEALRYE

>member
-10 KIRSLLT
+10 KTRSLLT
-17 IVGIGIGLAAM
+17 IVGIGIGIAAM
-28 VALGAIANGLE
+28 VALGAIADGLE
-39 EGYRAML
+39 EGYTAML
-46 TGSQGDLIVTQADA
+46 TGSQGDLIVTQAGA

-74 QLQALSEVTDVT
+74 QLETLPEVEDVT

-101 MLFGYDPQGFAIEHF
+101 MIFGYDPQGFAIEHF

-139 FKKGVGDSLRLFGS
+139 FKRGVGDSLKLFGS

-160 YETGDGLEEGGGVI
+160 YETGDGLEEGGGVM

-189 ALYTLRLKPGAD
+189 ALYTLKLKPGANI
-201 VEELRRKIER
+201 EELRRKIER
-211 RIPEMTTSQ
+211 RIPDVTTSQ
-220 SDQVANTQEIIQMV
+220 SGQLANIQSAIQMV

-297 LAGSALGVA
+297 LTGTALGVA

-319 LLQGRFSSG
+319 LLQGRFSPG
-328 LFIQALVVAL
+328 LFIQALVIAL
-338 VLGGLGG
+338 ILGALGG
-345 FYPAWRASR
+345 FYPAWRASQ

-367 TGSGGKSGPF
+367 AGSGKKGDKGNKGWTLP
-377 AIRYPLFAIFG
+377 FG

-421 ALQGFT
+421 ALQGIVD
-427 TGFVAQMETMFGGG
+427 GFVAQFETMMGGNG
-441 EADLMAVEADIS
+441 QADLMAVEADIS

-489 MTYLIIWGYH
+489 MTFLIIWGYH
-499 PGEHAIRQFRI
+499 PGEYAIRQFKI

-561 ISGIISLREA
+561 MSGVISLREA
-571 QNLFRKPRQ
+571 QRLFKKPRQ
-580 VGWYAIKLE
+580 VGWYTIKLE
-589 DPKEADRIIAYL
+589 DPKEADQMIAYL
-601 EANFPEI
+601 EANLPEI

-622 FKTMQTMETAISV
+622 FKTTQTMETAISV
-635 LAVLVGG
+635 LAILVGG

-654 ERTREIGSLRAL
+654 ERTREIGTLRAL
-666 GWRKRRVLGLML
+666 GWRKRRVLGLIL
-678 GESRRLSWGGGVRGI
+678 RESLLLSLVSGVVGI
-693 MGGLLLGRVGSLA
+693 GGGLLLGQVGTLA
-706 QGFGS
+706 PGFGS

>member
-10 KIRSLLT
+10 KTRSLLT
-17 IVGIGIGLAAM
+17 IVGIAIGIAAM
-28 VALGAIANGLE
+28 VSLGAIADGLE

-46 TGSQGDLIVTQADA
+46 TGSQGDLIVTQANA

-74 QLQALSEVTDVT
+74 QLQALPEVEDVT

-101 MLFGYDPQGFAIEHF
+101 MIFGYDPHGFAIKHF
-116 KIVEGEGLSDS
+116 KIVEGEGLSGS

-134 IAAEN
+134 VAAEN
-139 FKKGVGDSLRLFGS
+139 FKKGVGDSLKLFGS

-189 ALYTLRLKPGAD
+189 ALYTLRLKPGAN

-211 RIPEMTTSQ
+211 RIPDVTTSQ
-220 SDQVANTQEIIQMV
+220 SDQVANTQETIQMV

-268 GVLRSLGWRRGR
+268 GVLRSLGWRKGR
-280 VLGLIIGES
+280 VLGLIMGES

-297 LAGSALGVA
+297 LAGTALGVA

-319 LLQGRFSSG
+319 LLQGHFSPG
-328 LFIQALVVAL
+328 LFIQALIVAL

-345 FYPAWRASR
+345 FYPAWRASQ

-367 TGSGGKSGPF
+367 TGSGKGNKGWALPF
-377 AIRYPLFAIFG
+377 GA
-388 VEKLPMTARNLF
+388 VKLPMTVRNLF

-421 ALQGFT
+421 ALEGIVD
-427 TGFVAQMETMFGGG
+427 GFVAQFETMMGSGGQS
-441 EADLMAVEADIS
+441 DLMAVEAHIS

-464 GKKLVTVPGVK
+464 GKKLVTVPGIK

-482 GFLSDPQ
+482 GFLSDPK

-499 PGEHAIRQFRI
+499 PSEYAIRQFRI
-510 VEGEGLSANRQIIL
+510 VEGEPLSASHQIIL
-524 GKTAAETM
+524 GKTAAKTM

-561 ISGIISLREA
+561 MSGVISLREA
-571 QNLFRKPRQ
+571 QKLFRKPHQ
-580 VGWYAIKLE
+580 VGWYTIKLE
-589 DPKEADRIIAYL
+589 DPKEADQMIAYL
-601 EANFPEI
+601 ETHFPEI
-608 SVSKTSELAEALPD
+608 SVSKTSDLAETLPD
-622 FKTMQTMETAISV
+622 FKTTQTMETAISV
-635 LAVLVGG
+635 LAILVGG

-666 GWRKRRVLGLML
+666 GWRKRRVLGLIL
-678 GESRRLSWGGGVRGI
+678 KESLLLSLVSGVVGIIGGV
-693 MGGLLLGRVGSLA
+693 LLGQVGSLA
-706 QGFGS
+706 QGLGS
-711 LFQGHFGPPLFI
+711 LFQGSFGLPLFI

-733 AVAGLYPA
+733 AIAGLYPA

>member
-10 KIRSLLT
+10 KTRSLLT
-17 IVGIGIGLAAM
+17 IVGIGIGIAAM

-39 EGYRAML
+39 EGYTAML
-46 TGSQGDLIVTQADA
+46 TGSQGDLAVTQADA
-60 ADISAAAVDEKVGQ
+60 ADISTAAVDEKVGQ
-74 QLQALSEVTDVT
+74 QLEALPEVADVT

-139 FKKGVGDSLRLFGS
+139 FKKGVGDSLKLFGS

-160 YETGDGLEEGGGVI
+160 YETGNGLEEGGGVV

-211 RIPEMTTSQ
+211 RIPDLTTSQ
-220 SDQVANTQEIIQMV
+220 SDQVANTQETIQMV

-280 VLGLIIGES
+280 VLGLIVGES

-297 LAGSALGVA
+297 LTGTALGVA

-319 LLQGRFSSG
+319 LLQGRFSTG

-338 VLGGLGG
+338 VLGALGG
-345 FYPAWRASR
+345 FYPAWRASQ

-367 TGSGGKSGPF
+367 TGSGGKGNKGWTLP
-377 AIRYPLFAIFG
+377 FG
-388 VEKLPMTARNLF
+388 VVKLPMTARSLF

-421 ALQGFT
+421 ALEGIVD
-427 TGFVAQMETMFGGG
+427 GFVAQFETMMGGG
-441 EADLMAVEADIS
+441 GQADLMAVEADIS
-453 DMEYSSIDERV
+453 DMEYSS
-464 GKKLVTVPGVK
+464 
-475 YVSGTVF
+475 F
-482 GFLSDPQ
+482 GFIADPQ

-499 PGEHAIRQFRI
+499 PGEYAIRQFKI

-561 ISGIISLREA
+561 ISGVMSLREA
-571 QNLFRKPRQ
+571 QKLFRKPRQ
-580 VGWYAIKLE
+580 VGWYTIKLE

-608 SVSKTSELAEALPD
+608 SVSKTSELTEALPD
-622 FKTMQTMETAISV
+622 FKTMQTMETGISV
-635 LAVLVGG
+635 LAILVGG

-666 GWRKRRVLGLML
+666 GWRKWRVLGLIL
-678 GESRRLSWGGGVRGI
+678 RESLLLSLVSGVVGIGGGI
-693 MGGLLLGRVGSLA
+693 LLGRVAGLA
-706 QGFGS
+706 PGFGS
-711 LFQGHFGPPLFI
+711 MLQGSFSPALLI

>member
-17 IVGIGIGLAAM
+17 IVGIGIGIAAM
-28 VALGAIANGLE
+28 VALGAIADGLE
-39 EGYRAML
+39 EGYTAML
-46 TGSQGDLIVTQADA
+46 TGSQGDLIVTQPDA
-60 ADISAAAVDEKVGQ
+60 ADISAAAVDETVGQ
-74 QLQALSEVTDVT
+74 QLETLPEVADVT

-101 MLFGYDPQGFAIEHF
+101 MIFGYDPQGFAIEHF

-134 IAAEN
+134 VAADN
-139 FKKGVGDSLRLFGS
+139 FKKGVGDSLKLFGS

-189 ALYTLRLKPGAD
+189 ALYTLKLKPGAN

-211 RIPEMTTSQ
+211 RISDVTTSQ
-220 SDQVANTQEIIQMV
+220 SDQFAAMQEAIQMV

-297 LAGSALGVA
+297 LTGTALGVA

-328 LFIQALVVAL
+328 LFIQALAVAL
-338 VLGGLGG
+338 VLGALGG
-345 FYPAWRASR
+345 FYPAWRASK

-367 TGSGGKSGPF
+367 TGSGGKGNKGWALP
-377 AIRYPLFAIFG
+377 FG

-421 ALQGFT
+421 ALEGIVDA
-427 TGFVAQMETMFGGG
+427 FVVQFETMMGGG
-441 EADLMAVEADIS
+441 GQADLMAVEADIS

-475 YVSGTVF
+475 YISGTVF
-482 GFLSDPQ
+482 GFLLDPQ
-489 MTYLIIWGYH
+489 MTFLIVWGYH
-499 PGEHAIRQFRI
+499 PGEYAISQLKI

-524 GKTAAETM
+524 GKTAAESM

-561 ISGIISLREA
+561 ISGVISLREA
-571 QNLFRKPRQ
+571 QKLFKKPRQ

-601 EANFPEI
+601 ETNFPGI
-608 SVSKTSELAEALPD
+608 SVSKTSELTEALPD
-622 FKTMQTMETAISV
+622 FKTIQTMETAISV
-635 LAVLVGG
+635 LAILVGG

-666 GWRKRRVLGLML
+666 GWRKRRVLGLIL
-678 GESRRLSWGGGVRGI
+678 RESLLLSLVSGVVGIGGGI
-693 MGGLLLGRVGSLA
+693 LLGRVASLA
-706 QGFGS
+706 PGFGS
-711 LFQGHFGPPLFI
+711 MLQGSFSPALLT
-723 RALVMALVLG
+723 RALIMALVLG
-733 AVAGLYPA
+733 AIAGLYPA

>member
-10 KIRSLLT
+10 KTRSLLT
-17 IVGIGIGLAAM
+17 IIGIGIGIAAM
-28 VALGAIANGLE
+28 VALGAIANGFE
-39 EGYRAML
+39 AGYTAML
-46 TGSQGDLIVTQADA
+46 TSSQGDLIVTQADA
-60 ADISAAAVDEKVGQ
+60 ADISSAAVDEVVGQ
-74 QLQALSEVTDVT
+74 QLQALPEVEDVT
-86 GMLQSIVTAEGARYF
+86 GMLQSIVTSEGARYF
-101 MLFGYDPQGFAIEHF
+101 MIFGYDPQGFAIEHF

-139 FKKGVGDSLRLFGS
+139 FKKGVGDSLKLFGS

-160 YETGDGLEEGGGVI
+160 YETGDGLEEGGGVV
-174 SLSDAQVLLSKPHQV
+174 SLSDAQILLSKPHQV
-189 ALYTLRLKPGAD
+189 GLYTLRLKPGAD

-211 RIPEMTTSQ
+211 RIPDVTTSQ
-220 SDQVANTQEIIQMV
+220 SGQVANTQETIQMV

-280 VLGLIIGES
+280 VLSLIMGES

-297 LAGSALGVA
+297 LAGTALGVA
-306 AVRAL
+306 AVKAL

-319 LLQGRFSSG
+319 LLQGRFSPG

-338 VLGGLGG
+338 VLGALGG
-345 FYPAWRASR
+345 FYPAWRASQ

-367 TGSGGKSGPF
+367 ASSGKKGGRGNKGWTL
-377 AIRYPLFAIFG
+377 PLG
-388 VEKLPMTARNLF
+388 VDKLPMTARNLF

-421 ALQGFT
+421 ALEGIVD
-427 TGFVAQMETMFGGG
+427 GFVAQFETMMGGG
-441 EADLMAVEADIS
+441 GQADLMAVEADIS
-453 DMEYSSIDERV
+453 DMEYSSIDEQV
-464 GKKLVTVPGVK
+464 GKKLVTVPGIK
-475 YVSGTVF
+475 YVSGLVF
-482 GFLSDPQ
+482 GFLSDPKL
-489 MTYLIIWGYH
+489 TYLIIWGYH
-499 PGEHAIRQFRI
+499 PGEYAIRQFKI

-524 GKTAAETM
+524 GKTVAETM

-547 RIVGIYETGTGFLD
+547 RIVGIYETGTSFLD
-561 ISGIISLREA
+561 ISGVISLREA
-571 QNLFRKPRQ
+571 QKLFRKPRQ
-580 VGWYAIKLE
+580 VGWYTIKLE

-608 SVSKTSELAEALPD
+608 SVSKTSELTESLPD
-622 FKTMQTMETAISV
+622 FKTLQTMETAISV
-635 LAVLVGG
+635 LAILVGG

-666 GWRKRRVLGLML
+666 GWRRRRVLGLIL
-678 GESRRLSWGGGVRGI
+678 RESLLLSLVSGVVGIIGGV
-693 MGGLLLGRVGSLA
+693 LLGQVGSLA
-706 QGFGS
+706 QGLGS
-711 LFQGHFGPPLFI
+711 LFQGSFGLPLFI

-733 AVAGLYPA
+733 AIAGLYPA

>member
-10 KIRSLLT
+10 KTRSLLT
-17 IVGIGIGLAAM
+17 IVGIAIGIAAM
-28 VALGAIANGLE
+28 VALVAIADGLE
-39 EGYRAML
+39 EGYTAML
-46 TGSQGDLIVTQADA
+46 TGSQGDLIVTQSDA
-60 ADISAAAVDEKVGQ
+60 ADISAAAVDEQVGQ
-74 QLQALSEVTDVT
+74 QLEALPEVEDLT

-139 FKKGVGDSLRLFGS
+139 FKKGIGDSLKLFGS

-160 YETGDGLEEGGGVI
+160 YETGNGMEEGGGVV
-174 SLSDAQVLLSKPHQV
+174 SLSDAQALLSKPHQV

-211 RIPEMTTSQ
+211 RIPDVTTSQ
-220 SDQVANTQEIIQMV
+220 SGQVANVQQTIQMV

-280 VLGLIIGES
+280 VLGLIMGES

-297 LAGSALGVA
+297 LAGTALGVA

-311 GSSPATGG
+311 GRSSGTGG
-319 LLQGRFSSG
+319 LLQGRFSAG

-338 VLGGLGG
+338 TLGALGG
-345 FYPAWRASR
+345 FYPAWRASQ
-354 LTPLEALRYEGGL
+354 LTPMEALHYEGGL
-367 TGSGGKSGPF
+367 TSSRGKSGKGHKGWTLP
-377 AIRYPLFAIFG
+377 FG
-388 VEKLPMTARNLF
+388 VKKLPMTARNLF

-421 ALQGFT
+421 ALQGIVD
-427 TGFVAQMETMFGGG
+427 GFVAQFETMMGGG
-441 EADLMAVEADIS
+441 GQADLMAVEADIS
-453 DMEYSSIDERV
+453 DMEYSSIDEQV
-464 GKKLVTVPGVK
+464 GKKLVTVPGIK
-475 YVSGTVF
+475 YVSGLVF
-482 GFLSDPQ
+482 GFISDPKL
-489 MTYLIIWGYH
+489 TYLIVWGYH
-499 PGEHAIRQFRI
+499 PSEYAIRQFKI

-532 DKKVGQTIKILDSNF
+532 DKKVGQTIKILNSNF

-561 ISGIISLREA
+561 MSGVISLREA
-571 QNLFRKPRQ
+571 QKLFKKPHQ
-580 VGWYAIKLE
+580 VGWYIIKLE
-589 DPKEADRIIAYL
+589 DPKEADRMMAYL
-601 EANFPEI
+601 KANFPEI
-608 SVSKTSELAEALPD
+608 SVSKTSELTEALPD
-622 FKTMQTMETAISV
+622 FKTTQTMETTISL
-635 LAVLVGG
+635 LAAVVGG
-642 IGMMNTV
+642 LGMMNTV

-654 ERTREIGSLRAL
+654 ERTREIGTLRAL
-666 GWRKRRVLGLML
+666 GWRRRRVLGLIL
-678 GESRRLSWGGGVRGI
+678 RESLLLSLVSGVVGIIGGV
-693 MGGLLLGRVGSLA
+693 LLGQLGSLSE
-706 QGFGS
+706 GLGS
-711 LFQGHFGPPLFI
+711 LFQGSFGLPLFI
-723 RALVMALVLG
+723 RALIMALVLG

>member
-1 MILKNLLGR
+1 MILKNLLRR
-10 KIRSLLT
+10 KTRSLLT
-17 IVGIGIGLAAM
+17 IVGIGIGIAAM
-28 VALGAIANGLE
+28 VALGAIADGLE
-39 EGYRAML
+39 EGYTAML

-60 ADISAAAVDEKVGQ
+60 ADISAAAVDETVGQ
-74 QLQALSEVTDVT
+74 QLETLPEVVDVT

-101 MLFGYDPQGFAIEHF
+101 MLFGYDPQSFAIEHF

-139 FKKGVGDSLRLFGS
+139 FKKGVGDSLKLFGS

-174 SLSDAQVLLSKPHQV
+174 SLSDAQVLFSKPHQV

-211 RIPEMTTSQ
+211 RIPDVITSQ
-220 SDQVANTQEIIQMV
+220 SDQVANTQETIQIV

-268 GVLRSLGWRRGR
+268 GVLRSLGWRKGR

-297 LAGSALGVA
+297 LTGTALGVA

-319 LLQGRFSSG
+319 LLQGRFSPG
-328 LFIQALVVAL
+328 LFIQALVIAL
-338 VLGGLGG
+338 ILGALGG
-345 FYPAWRASR
+345 FYPAWRASQ

-367 TGSGGKSGPF
+367 TSSGGKGSKGWALP
-377 AIRYPLFAIFG
+377 FG
-388 VEKLPMTARNLF
+388 VVKLPMTARNLF
-400 RRRTRTLLTM
+400 RRRTRTLLTI

-421 ALQGFT
+421 GLQGFT
-427 TGFVAQMETMFGGG
+427 EGFVAQFETMMGGG
-441 EADLMAVEADIS
+441 GQADLMAVEADIS

-482 GFLSDPQ
+482 GFLTDPQ

-499 PGEHAIRQFRI
+499 PGEYAIRQFRI

-532 DKKVGQTIKILDSNF
+532 DKKVGQTVKILDSNF

-561 ISGIISLREA
+561 ISGVIALREA
-571 QNLFRKPRQ
+571 QKLFRKPRQ

-589 DPKEADRIIAYL
+589 DPKEADRIIAHL

-635 LAVLVGG
+635 LAILVGG

-666 GWRKRRVLGLML
+666 GWRKRRVLGLIL
-678 GESRRLSWGGGVRGI
+678 RESLLLSLVSGVVGI
-693 MGGLLLGRVGSLA
+693 MGGVLLGQIGSLA

-711 LFQGHFGPPLFI
+711 LFQGHFGPPLLI

>member
-1 MILKNLLGR
+1 MIFKNLLGR
-10 KIRSLLT
+10 KTRSLLT
-17 IVGIGIGLAAM
+17 IVGIAIGIAAM
-28 VALGAIANGLE
+28 VALGAIADGLE
-39 EGYRAML
+39 EGYTAML

-60 ADISAAAVDEKVGQ
+60 ADISAAAVDEKVGE
-74 QLQALSEVTDVT
+74 QLEALPEVTDVT

-101 MLFGYDPQGFAIEHF
+101 MIFGYDPQGFAIEHF
-116 KIVEGEGLSDS
+116 KIVEGKGLSDS

-139 FKKGVGDSLRLFGS
+139 FKKGVGDSLKLFGS

-160 YETGDGLEEGGGVI
+160 YETGDGLEEGGGVV

-211 RIPEMTTSQ
+211 RIPDVTTSQ
-220 SDQVANTQEIIQMV
+220 SGQVANTQQTIQMV

-268 GVLRSLGWRRGR
+268 GVLRSLGWRKGR
-280 VLGLIIGES
+280 VLSLIIGES

-297 LAGSALGVA
+297 LTGTALGVA

-319 LLQGRFSSG
+319 LLQGRFSPG
-328 LFIQALVVAL
+328 LFIQALAVAL
-338 VLGGLGG
+338 VLGALGG
-345 FYPAWRASR
+345 FYPAWRASQ

-367 TGSGGKSGPF
+367 TGSGGKGNKGWMLP
-377 AIRYPLFAIFG
+377 FG

-421 ALQGFT
+421 ALQGIVD
-427 TGFVAQMETMFGGG
+427 GFVAQYETMMGGG
-441 EADLMAVEADIS
+441 GQADLMAVEADIS

-464 GKKLVTVPGVK
+464 GKKLVTVPGIK

-499 PGEHAIRQFRI
+499 PGEYAIRQFRI
-510 VEGEGLSANRQIIL
+510 VEGEPLSASRQIIL

-532 DKKVGQTIKILDSNF
+532 DKKIGQTIKILDSNF
-547 RIVGIYETGTGFLD
+547 RIVGIYETGVGFLD
-561 ISGIISLREA
+561 MSGVISLREA
-571 QNLFRKPRQ
+571 QQLFKKPRQ
-580 VGWYAIKLE
+580 VGWYTIKLE
-589 DPKEADRIIAYL
+589 DPKEADQMIAYL
-601 EANFPEI
+601 KANFPEI

-622 FKTMQTMETAISV
+622 FKTTQTMETAISV
-635 LAVLVGG
+635 LAILVGG

-666 GWRKRRVLGLML
+666 GWRKRRVLGLIL
-678 GESRRLSWGGGVRGI
+678 RESLLLSLVSGVVGIIGGV
-693 MGGLLLGRVGSLA
+693 LLGQVGSLA

-723 RALVMALVLG
+723 RALLMALVLG
-733 AVAGLYPA
+733 AIAGLYPA

>member
-10 KIRSLLT
+10 KTRSLLT
-17 IVGIGIGLAAM
+17 IVGIGIGIAAM

-39 EGYRAML
+39 AGYTAML

-60 ADISAAAVDEKVGQ
+60 ADISAAAVDETVGQ
-74 QLQALSEVTDVT
+74 QLQALPEVTDVT

-101 MLFGYDPQGFAIEHF
+101 MIFGYDPQGFAIEHF

-139 FKKGVGDSLRLFGS
+139 FKKGIGDSLKLFGS

-160 YETGDGLEEGGGVI
+160 YETGDGLEEGGGVV

-189 ALYTLRLKPGAD
+189 ALFTLRLKPGAD

-211 RIPEMTTSQ
+211 RIPDVTTSQ
-220 SDQVANTQEIIQMV
+220 SGQVANTQETIQIV

-280 VLGLIIGES
+280 VLGLIMGES

-297 LAGSALGVA
+297 LAGTALGVA
-306 AVRAL
+306 AVKAL

-338 VLGGLGG
+338 VLGALGG
-345 FYPAWRASR
+345 FYPAWRASQ

-367 TGSGGKSGPF
+367 TGSGGKGNKGWALPF
-377 AIRYPLFAIFG
+377 GI
-388 VEKLPMTARNLF
+388 EKLPMTARNLF

-421 ALQGFT
+421 ALEGIVD
-427 TGFVAQMETMFGGG
+427 GFVAQFETMMGGG
-441 EADLMAVEADIS
+441 GQADLMAVEADIS
-453 DMEYSSIDERV
+453 DMEYSSIDEQV

-499 PGEHAIRQFRI
+499 PGEYAIRQFKI
-510 VEGEGLSANRQIIL
+510 VEGGGLSANRQIIL

-561 ISGIISLREA
+561 MSGVISLREA
-571 QNLFRKPRQ
+571 QKLFKKPRQ

-589 DPKEADRIIAYL
+589 DPKEADQMIAYL
-601 EANFPEI
+601 ETNFPEI
-608 SVSKTSELAEALPD
+608 SVSKTSELTEALPD
-622 FKTMQTMETAISV
+622 FKTVQTMETAISV
-635 LAVLVGG
+635 LAILVGG

-666 GWRKRRVLGLML
+666 GWRKRRVLGLVL
-678 GESRRLSWGGGVRGI
+678 QESLLLSLVSGVVGIIGGV
-693 MGGLLLGRVGSLA
+693 LLGQVGSLA
-706 QGFGS
+706 QGLGG
-711 LFQGHFGPPLFI
+711 LFQGSFGLPLFV
-723 RALVMALVLG
+723 RTLVMALVLG

>member
-10 KIRSLLT
+10 KTRSLLT
-17 IVGIGIGLAAM
+17 IVGIAIGIAAM
-28 VALGAIANGLE
+28 VSLGAIADGLE

-46 TGSQGDLIVTQADA
+46 TGSQGDLIVTQPNA

-74 QLQALSEVTDVT
+74 QLQALPEVEDVT

-101 MLFGYDPQGFAIEHF
+101 MIFGYDPQGFAIKHF
-116 KIVEGEGLSDS
+116 KIVEGEGLSGS

-134 IAAEN
+134 VAAEN
-139 FKKGVGDSLRLFGS
+139 FKKGVGDSLKLFGS
-153 AFRIVGI
+153 VFRIVGI

-189 ALYTLRLKPGAD
+189 ALFTLKLKPGAD

-211 RIPEMTTSQ
+211 RIPDVTTSQ
-220 SDQVANTQEIIQMV
+220 SDQFATMQEAIQMV

-246 LIGAVGMMN
+246 LVGAVGMMN
-255 TVLMSVFERTREI
+255 TILMSVFERTREI

-297 LAGSALGVA
+297 LTGTALGVA

-319 LLQGRFSSG
+319 ILQGRFSPE
-328 LFIQALVVAL
+328 LFIQALAVAL

-345 FYPAWRASR
+345 FYPAWRASQ

-367 TGSGGKSGPF
+367 TGSGKGNKGWALP
-377 AIRYPLFAIFG
+377 FG
-388 VEKLPMTARNLF
+388 VEKLPMAARNLL

-421 ALQGFT
+421 ALEGIVD
-427 TGFVAQMETMFGGG
+427 GFVAQFETMMGGG
-441 EADLMAVEADIS
+441 GQADLMAVEADIS

-464 GKKLVTVPGVK
+464 GKKLVTVPGIK

-482 GFLSDPQ
+482 GFLSNPK
-489 MTYLIIWGYH
+489 MTYLIIWGYR
-499 PGEHAIRQFRI
+499 PSEYAIRQFRI
-510 VEGEGLSANRQIIL
+510 VEGEPLSASHEIIL
-524 GKTAAETM
+524 GKTAAKTM

-561 ISGIISLREA
+561 ISGVISLREA
-571 QNLFRKPRQ
+571 QKLFRKPHQ
-580 VGWYAIKLE
+580 VGWYTIKLE
-589 DPKEADRIIAYL
+589 DPKEADQMIAYL
-601 EANFPEI
+601 EAHFPEI
-608 SVSKTSELAEALPD
+608 SVSKTSELTEALPD

-635 LAVLVGG
+635 LAILVGG

-666 GWRKRRVLGLML
+666 GWRKRRVLGLIL
-678 GESRRLSWGGGVRGI
+678 RESLLLSLVSGVVGIGGGI
-693 MGGLLLGRVGSLA
+693 LLGQVAGLA
-706 QGFGS
+706 PGFGS
-711 LFQGHFGPPLFI
+711 MFQGSFNLALLI

>member
-10 KIRSLLT
+10 KTRSLLT
-17 IVGIGIGLAAM
+17 IVGIGIGIAAM

-39 EGYRAML
+39 EGYTAML
-46 TGSQGDLIVTQADA
+46 TGSQGDLAVTQADA
-60 ADISAAAVDEKVGQ
+60 ADISAAAVDETVGQ
-74 QLQALSEVTDVT
+74 QLEALPEVVDVT

-127 KQVIIGK
+127 KEVIIGK

-139 FKKGVGDSLRLFGS
+139 FKKGVGDSLKLFGS

-160 YETGDGLEEGGGVI
+160 YETGNGLEEGGGVV

-201 VEELRRKIER
+201 VDELRRKIER
-211 RIPEMTTSQ
+211 RIPDVTTSQ
-220 SDQVANTQEIIQMV
+220 SDQVANTQETIQMV

-297 LAGSALGVA
+297 LTGTALGVA

-328 LFIQALVVAL
+328 LFIQALVIAL
-338 VLGGLGG
+338 ILGALGG
-345 FYPAWRASR
+345 FYPAWRASQ

-367 TGSGGKSGPF
+367 TGSGKGNKGWALP
-377 AIRYPLFAIFG
+377 FG
-388 VEKLPMTARNLF
+388 VEKLPMTARTLF

-421 ALQGFT
+421 ALEGIVD
-427 TGFVAQMETMFGGG
+427 GFVAQFETMMGGG
-441 EADLMAVEADIS
+441 GQADLMAVEADIS

-464 GKKLVTVPGVK
+464 GKKLVTVPGIK
-475 YVSGTVF
+475 HVSGLVF

-499 PGEHAIRQFRI
+499 PGEYAIRQFKI

-524 GKTAAETM
+524 GKTAAETL

-561 ISGIISLREA
+561 ISGVISLREA
-571 QNLFRKPRQ
+571 QKLFRKPRQ
-580 VGWYAIKLE
+580 VGWYTIKLE

-608 SVSKTSELAEALPD
+608 SVSKTSELTEALPD
-622 FKTMQTMETAISV
+622 FKTIQTMETAISV
-635 LAVLVGG
+635 LAILVGG

-666 GWRKRRVLGLML
+666 GWRKRRVLGLIL
-678 GESRRLSWGGGVRGI
+678 RESLLLSLVSGMVGIGGGI
-693 MGGLLLGRVGSLA
+693 LLGRVAVLAPGLGSM
-706 QGFGS
+706 
-711 LFQGHFGPPLFI
+711 FQGSFNLALLI

>member
-10 KIRSLLT
+10 KTRSLLT
-17 IVGIGIGLAAM
+17 VVGIGIGIAAM

-39 EGYRAML
+39 EGYTAML
-46 TGSQGDLIVTQADA
+46 TGSQGDLAVTQADA
-60 ADISAAAVDEKVGQ
+60 ADISTAAVDETVGQ
-74 QLQALSEVTDVT
+74 QLEALPEVADVT

-134 IAAEN
+134 VAAEN
-139 FKKGVGDSLRLFGS
+139 FKKGVGDSLKLFGS

-160 YETGDGLEEGGGVI
+160 YETGNGLEEGGGVV

-211 RIPEMTTSQ
+211 RIPDVTTSQ
-220 SDQVANTQEIIQMV
+220 SDQVANTQETIQMV

-297 LAGSALGVA
+297 LTGTALGVA

-319 LLQGRFSSG
+319 LLQGRFSPG
-328 LFIQALVVAL
+328 LFIQALVIAL
-338 VLGGLGG
+338 ILGALGG
-345 FYPAWRASR
+345 FYPAWRASQ

-367 TGSGGKSGPF
+367 TGSGGKGNKGWTLP
-377 AIRYPLFAIFG
+377 FG
-388 VEKLPMTARNLF
+388 VVKLPMTARTLF

-410 VGIGISVAVIV
+410 IGIGISVAVIV
-421 ALQGFT
+421 ALEGIVD
-427 TGFVAQMETMFGGG
+427 GFVAQFETMMGGG
-441 EADLMAVEADIS
+441 GQADLMAVEANIS
-453 DMEYSSIDERV
+453 DMEYSSMDERV

-475 YVSGTVF
+475 YVSGIVF
-482 GFLSDPQ
+482 GFLADPQ

-499 PGEHAIRQFRI
+499 PGEYAIRQFKI

-524 GKTAAETM
+524 GKTAAEMM

-571 QNLFRKPRQ
+571 QKLFRKPRQ

-608 SVSKTSELAEALPD
+608 SVSKTSELTEALPD

-635 LAVLVGG
+635 LAILVGG

-666 GWRKRRVLGLML
+666 GWRRRRVLGLIL
-678 GESRRLSWGGGVRGI
+678 RESLLLSLVSGMVGIGGGI
-693 MGGLLLGRVGSLA
+693 LLGRVAVLA
-706 QGFGS
+706 PGFGS
-711 LFQGHFGPPLFI
+711 MFQGSFNLALLI
-723 RALVMALVLG
+723 RALVMALALG

>member
-10 KIRSLLT
+10 KTRSLLT
-17 IVGIGIGLAAM
+17 IVGIAIGIAAM
-28 VALGAIANGLE
+28 VALGAIADGLE
-39 EGYRAML
+39 EGYTAML

-74 QLQALSEVTDVT
+74 QLEALPEVEDVT

-101 MLFGYDPQGFAIEHF
+101 MFFGYDPQGFAIEHF

-139 FKKGVGDSLRLFGS
+139 FKKGVGDSLKLFGS

-160 YETGDGLEEGGGVI
+160 YETGDGLEEGGGVV

-189 ALYTLRLKPGAD
+189 ALYTLKLKPGAD
-201 VEELRRKIER
+201 VEKLRRKIER
-211 RIPEMTTSQ
+211 RIPDVTTSQ
-220 SDQVANTQEIIQMV
+220 SDQVANTQETIQMV

-268 GVLRSLGWRRGR
+268 GVLRSLGWRKGR
-280 VLGLIIGES
+280 VLGLIMGES

-297 LAGSALGVA
+297 LTGTALGVA

-319 LLQGRFSSG
+319 LLQGRFSPG

-338 VLGGLGG
+338 VLGALGG
-345 FYPAWRASR
+345 FYPAWRASQ
-354 LTPLEALRYEGGL
+354 LTPLEALRYEGGS
-367 TGSGGKSGPF
+367 TGSGRKGRKGNKGWALP
-377 AIRYPLFAIFG
+377 FG
-388 VEKLPMTARNLF
+388 VDKLPMTARNLF
-400 RRRTRTLLTM
+400 RRRTRTLLTI

-421 ALQGFT
+421 ALQGIAD
-427 TGFVAQMETMFGGG
+427 GFVAQMETMFGGG

-475 YVSGTVF
+475 YVSGIVF
-482 GFLSDPQ
+482 GFLSDPK
-489 MTYLIIWGYH
+489 MTFLIILGYH
-499 PGEHAIRQFRI
+499 PGEYAIRQFRI

-524 GKTAAETM
+524 GKTAAETL
-532 DKKVGQTIKILDSNF
+532 DKKVGQTIKVLNSNF

-561 ISGIISLREA
+561 ISGVISLREA
-571 QNLFRKPRQ
+571 QKLFRKPRQ
-580 VGWYAIKLE
+580 VGWYTIKLE

-601 EANFPEI
+601 ETKFPEI

-622 FKTMQTMETAISV
+622 FKTMQTMETAISM
-635 LAVLVGG
+635 LAALVGG

-666 GWRKRRVLGLML
+666 GWRKRRVLGLIL
-678 GESRRLSWGGGVRGI
+678 RESLLLSLVSGVVGI
-693 MGGLLLGRVGSLA
+693 IGGLLLGQVGSLA
-706 QGFGS
+706 SGFGS
-711 LFQGHFGPPLFI
+711 LFRGHFGPPLFI

>member
-10 KIRSLLT
+10 KTRSLLT
-17 IVGIGIGLAAM
+17 IVGIGIGIAAM
-28 VALGAIANGLE
+28 VALGAIADGLE
-39 EGYRAML
+39 AGYQAMF

-60 ADISAAAVDEKVGQ
+60 ADISAAAVDEEVGQ
-74 QLQALSEVTDVT
+74 QLQVLPEVADVT
-86 GMLQSIVTAEGARYF
+86 GMLQSIVTSEGARYF
-101 MLFGYDPQGFAIEHF
+101 MIFGYDPQGFAIEHF

-139 FKKGVGDSLRLFGS
+139 FEKGVGDSLKLFGS

-189 ALYTLRLKPGAD
+189 ALFTLRLKPGAD

-211 RIPEMTTSQ
+211 RIPDVTTSQ
-220 SDQVANTQEIIQMV
+220 SDQFATMQEAIQMV

-246 LIGAVGMMN
+246 LVGAVGMMN
-255 TVLMSVFERTREI
+255 TILMSVFERTREM
-268 GVLRSLGWRRGR
+268 GVLRSLGWSKRR
-280 VLGLIIGES
+280 VLGLIMGES

-297 LAGSALGVA
+297 LIGTALGVA

-319 LLQGRFSSG
+319 ILQGRFSPE

-345 FYPAWRASR
+345 FYPAWRASK

-367 TGSGGKSGPF
+367 TGSGGKGTKGWALP
-377 AIRYPLFAIFG
+377 FG
-388 VEKLPMTARNLF
+388 VDKLPMAARNLF

-427 TGFVAQMETMFGGG
+427 GGFVAQMQTAFSGG
-441 EADLMAVEADIS
+441 EGDLMVVEADIS

-464 GKKLVTVPGVK
+464 GKKLVTVPGIK

-482 GFLSDPQ
+482 GFLTHPQ

-547 RIVGIYETGTGFLD
+547 RVVGIYETGISFLD
-561 ISGIISLREA
+561 ISGVISLREA
-571 QNLFRKPRQ
+571 QKLFRKPRQ

-589 DPKEADRIIAYL
+589 DPKEADQIIAYL
-601 EANFPEI
+601 EENFPEI

-622 FKTMQTMETAISV
+622 FKTMQTMETAIAI
-635 LAVLVGG
+635 LAILVGG

-666 GWRKRRVLGLML
+666 GWRKRRVLGLIL
-678 GESRRLSWGGGVRGI
+678 RESLLLSLVSGVVGIIGGV
-693 MGGLLLGRVGSLA
+693 LLGQVGSLA

-733 AVAGLYPA
+733 AIAGLYPA

>member
-1 MILKNLLGR
+1 MIFKNLLGR
-10 KIRSLLT
+10 KTRSLLT
-17 IVGIGIGLAAM
+17 IVGIGIGIAAM

-39 EGYRAML
+39 AGYRAML

-74 QLQALSEVTDVT
+74 QLKALPEVADVT
-86 GMLQSIVTAEGARYF
+86 GMLQSIITAEGARYF
-101 MLFGYDPQGFAIEHF
+101 VIFGYDPKGFAIEHF
-116 KIVEGEGLSDS
+116 KIVEGEGLSGS

-134 IAAEN
+134 VAAKN
-139 FKKGVGDSLRLFGS
+139 FKKGIGDSLKLFGS

-160 YETGDGLEEGGGVI
+160 YETGDALEEGGGVI
-174 SLSDAQVLLSKPHQV
+174 SLSDAQALLSKPHQV

-201 VEELRRKIER
+201 VEEVRRKIER
-211 RIPEMTTSQ
+211 RIPDVTTSQ
-220 SDQVANTQEIIQMV
+220 SGQVANIQQTIQMV

-268 GVLRSLGWRRGR
+268 GVLRSLGWRKGR
-280 VLGLIIGES
+280 VLGLIMGEA

-297 LAGSALGVA
+297 LTGTVLGVA

-319 LLQGRFSSG
+319 LLQGRFSPG

-338 VLGGLGG
+338 ILGALGG
-345 FYPAWRASR
+345 FYPAWRASQ
-354 LTPLEALRYEGGL
+354 LTPLEALRYEGGS
-367 TGSGGKSGPF
+367 TGSGGKGKKGWALPF
-377 AIRYPLFAIFG
+377 S

-421 ALQGFT
+421 ALQGIVD
-427 TGFVAQMETMFGGG
+427 GFVAQFETLMGGG
-441 EADLMAVEADIS
+441 GQADLMAVEADIS
-453 DMEYSSIDERV
+453 DMEYSSIDEQV
-464 GKKLVTVPGVK
+464 GKKLITVPGIRH
-475 YVSGTVF
+475 VSGIVF
-482 GFLSDPQ
+482 GFISDPK

-499 PGEHAIRQFRI
+499 PGEYAIRQFNI

-524 GKTAAETM
+524 GKTAAETLG
-532 DKKVGQTIKILDSNF
+532 KKVGQTIKILNSNF
-547 RIVGIYETGTGFLD
+547 RIVGIYETGIGFLD
-561 ISGIISLREA
+561 ISGVISLREA
-571 QNLFRKPRQ
+571 QQLFKKPRQ
-580 VGWYAIKLE
+580 VGWYTIKLE
-589 DPKEADRIIAYL
+589 DPKEADRMIAYL
-601 EANFPEI
+601 KANFPEI
-608 SVSKTSELAEALPD
+608 SVSKTSELTEALPD
-622 FKTMQTMETAISV
+622 FKTTQTMETAISL
-635 LAVLVGG
+635 LAAVVGG
-642 IGMMNTV
+642 LGMMNTV

-654 ERTREIGSLRAL
+654 ERTREIGALRAL
-666 GWRKRRVLGLML
+666 GWRRRRVLGLIL
-678 GESRRLSWGGGVRGI
+678 RESLLLSLVSGVVGIIGGV
-693 MGGLLLGRVGSLA
+693 LLGRLGSLSG
-706 QGFGS
+706 GFWGS
-711 LFQGHFGPPLFI
+711 LSQGSFGLPLFI
-723 RALVMALVLG
+723 RALIMALVLG